1 MVIRGQCRDA
11 KFCVSTNPRNRYR
24 FTIFCWYSRPSV
36 SFTRNTYT
44 PAGRD
49 FTSRVA
55 VPSCRDV
62 ARNVSTNLVN
72 RYSFIN
78 FLVTVLFPSE

>member
-1 MVIRGQCRDA
+1 MTLQIYKIIIRGVHRLTT
-11 KFCVSTNPRNRYR
+11 FY
-24 FTIFCWYSRPSV
+24 WYSRPSA

-62 ARNVSTNLVN
+62 ARNVSTDPANVFN
-72 RYSFIN
+72 CYY
-78 FLVTVLFPSE
+78 TPPWC

>member
-1 MVIRGQCRDA
+1 MTLQIYKIIIRDVHRL
-11 KFCVSTNPRNRYR
+11 T
-24 FTIFCWYSRPSV
+24 TFCWYSLPSA

-55 VPSCRDV
+55 VPSCKDV